1 MKIFIDQQAAAEI
14 DRSLIPQTVSARQ
27 VRLWLV
33 GRGIPLSA
41 VDDAIAA
48 IPDATQRE
56 VAKVEWEFAPYLERS
71 HPMLLPIGA
80 ALGLSDADIDQAFR
94 EASAI

>member
-1 MKIFIDQQAAAEI
+1 MKITVDPIAAAEI
-14 DRSLIPQTVSARQ
+14 DRARIPQTISARQ

-33 GRGIPLSA
+33 ARGIQLSA
-41 VDDAIAA
+41 VDAAIAA

-56 VAKVEWEFAPYLERS
+56 VAKVEWEWAPYLERA
-71 HPMLLPIGA
+71 HPMIPHIA
-80 ALGLSDADIDQAFR
+80 SALGLTDADIDQAFR